1 MSANITEQHQM
12 GVPLMSP
19 HGQASPQTQQLQQQ
33 QHHLQQQQQQH
44 QQHQH
49 QQHQQAIQ
57 NEVRWIIFWHTTSAN
72 FLQELSSL

>member
-1 MSANITEQHQM
+1 MSINISEQHQL

-33 QHHLQQQQQQH
+33 QHHLQQQQQH

-57 NEVRWIIFWHTTSAN
+57 NEVRWIMFRHSTSAN
-72 FLQELSSL
+72 FLQGLSSL